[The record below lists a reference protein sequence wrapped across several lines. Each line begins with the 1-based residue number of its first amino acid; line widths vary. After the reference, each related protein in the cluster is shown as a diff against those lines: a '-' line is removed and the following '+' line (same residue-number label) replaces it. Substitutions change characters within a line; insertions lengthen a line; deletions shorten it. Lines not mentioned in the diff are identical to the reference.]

1 MNEHNRSLSL
11 AKKKNTTPPP
21 PSAPLSD
28 KAVMDIIIDGRI
40 NWLGRRKPK
49 TIVKEKPAEGKGST
63 GPQVPDGGGG

>member
-49 TIVKEKPAEGKGST
+49 TI
-63 GPQVPDGGGG
+63 